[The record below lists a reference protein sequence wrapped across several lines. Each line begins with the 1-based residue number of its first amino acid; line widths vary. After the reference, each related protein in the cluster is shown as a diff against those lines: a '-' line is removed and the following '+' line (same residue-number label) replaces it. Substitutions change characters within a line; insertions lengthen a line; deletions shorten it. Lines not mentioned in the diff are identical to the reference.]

1 MKAFHAT
8 SLGTTLL
15 GTTVAVGMMLAGAN
29 TARAGETVVV
39 ESSPPAA
46 VESTGVLPN
55 RSMLRS
61 GVFTLGASY
70 VPALVVAIES
80 DHPADDHL
88 YAPVVG
94 PWLDLADRGH
104 CDGECDGETVNKVLL
119 VTDGVFQGI
128 GALQILGSLIFPESS
143 AAVSIAGSDG
153 TPAVSFR
160 VMPTKIARGSGL
172 VAFGEF

>member
-15 GTTVAVGMMLAGAN
+15 GTTVAVGMMPAGAN
-29 TARAGETVVV
+29 TARAQETVVV
-39 ESSPPAA
+39 ESSAPAA
-46 VESTGVLPN
+46 VESSGVLPN

-94 PWLDLADRGH
+94 PWLDLANRGD
-104 CDGECDGETVNKVLL
+104 CDGECDGETVN
-119 VTDGVFQGI
+119 
-128 GALQILGSLIFPESS
+128 
-143 AAVSIAGSDG
+143 
-153 TPAVSFR
+153 
-160 VMPTKIARGSGL
+160 
-172 VAFGEF
+172 

>member
-1 MKAFHAT
+1 M
-8 SLGTTLL
+8 TLAA
-15 GTTVAVGMMLAGAN
+15 GVTLAGPTSAQ
-29 TARAGETVVV
+29 AQETVVV

-46 VESTGVLPN
+46 AVESSEVLPN
-55 RSMLRS
+55 RSLLRS

-94 PWLDLADRGH
+94 PWLDLSNRGD
-104 CDGECDGETVNKVLL
+104 CDGDCDGETVNKVLL

-128 GALQILGSLIFPESS
+128 GALQILGSFIFPESR
-143 AAVSIAGSDG
+143 AAATIVGSDG
-153 TPAVSFR
+153 KPAVSFR

>member
-1 MKAFHAT
+1 MKALHAGCFGAT
-8 SLGTTLL
+8 LAAGTLL
-15 GTTVAVGMMLAGAN
+15 GAAG
-29 TARAGETVVV
+29 TARAQETVVV

-46 VESTGVLPN
+46 VESSGALPN
-55 RSMLRS
+55 RPLLRS
-61 GVFTLGASY
+61 GAFTLGASY
-70 VPALVVAIES
+70 LPALVVAIES

-94 PWLDLADRGH
+94 PWLDLANRGD
-104 CDGECDGETVNKVLL
+104 CEGDCDGETVNKVLL

-128 GALQILGSLIFPESS
+128 GALQILGAFIFPETR
-143 AAVSIAGSDG
+143 AAVTIAGSDG

-160 VMPTKIARGSGL
+160 VMPTQVARGSGL